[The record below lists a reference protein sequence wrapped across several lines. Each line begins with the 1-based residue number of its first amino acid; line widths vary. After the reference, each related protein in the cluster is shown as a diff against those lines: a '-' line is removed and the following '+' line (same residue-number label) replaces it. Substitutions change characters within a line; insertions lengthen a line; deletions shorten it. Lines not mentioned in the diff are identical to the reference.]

1 MNSTPTPLTD
11 PNDAADASTPAR
23 QAVIATE
30 ERKAFW
36 RHYEAWLL
44 NASDE
49 ELAQLQKA
57 LDAYDVTVVQSL
69 ASVIQ
74 AVLQDEVLKREFPAS
89 FLAPL
94 QAANWPG
101 VATHG

>member
-1 MNSTPTPLTD
+1 MNPILTTKT
-11 PNDAADASTPAR
+11 DASIPALE
-23 QAVIATE
+23 AVLIATE

-36 RHYEAWLL
+36 RHYEEWVL

-49 ELAQLQKA
+49 ELAQLQTA
-57 LDAYDVTVVQSL
+57 LDAYDVAVVQSL

-74 AVLQDEVLKREFPAS
+74 KVLLDEVRKREFPAS

-101 VATHG
+101 VAAHG